1 VRFKRYQVYWV
12 RFDPARGSEMRKTR
26 PAVIVS
32 LNVLNEA
39 LETLVVCP
47 LTTQLHPEWR
57 SRLVVK
63 IRGRAAEV
71 AADQI
76 RAVSKSRLTKK
87 LGSLSPAD
95 AAALR
100 RLLGEMYGSE

>member
-1 VRFKRYQVYWV
+1 
-12 RFDPARGSEMRKTR
+12 MR